1 MGHTFQDSEIEY
13 MKRYGGTKTPE
24 ELAQRFDTDIETV
37 TAKLRELG
45 LGGGGAAE
53 KPVLSDPALGSF
65 EKGHEALYDG
75 KYKAAVKHF
84 EKVLEDSDQME
95 LIARARQLL
104 GICREHL
111 GDEPEDESDAYLRAV
126 MHKNRGNL
134 DEALEIVKK
143 EDKKLESP
151 RFAYLAASIHALAQ
165 RTDEAMETLARAI
178 ELDSKNR
185 VYAYHDPDFAILR
198 ENDQAEELFEGD

>member
-24 ELAQRFDTDIETV
+24 ELAQRFDTDVDTV
-37 TAKLRELG
+37 AAKLRELG
-45 LGGGGAAE
+45 LGGATE

-75 KYKAAVKHF
+75 KYEAAVKHF
-84 EKVLEDSDQME
+84 EKVLEESDQME
-95 LIARARQLL
+95 LIARAKQLL

-111 GDEPEDESDAYLRAV
+111 SDEPEDESDAYLRAV
-126 MHKNRGNL
+126 MRKNRGDL
-134 DEALEIVKK
+134 DGALEIVKK
-143 EDKKLESP
+143 EDETLESP

-165 RTDEAMETLARAI
+165 RADEAMETLNRAI

-185 VYAYHDPDFAILR
+185 VYAYHDPDFAILHDD
-198 ENDQAEELFEGD
+198 DQAEELFDVD